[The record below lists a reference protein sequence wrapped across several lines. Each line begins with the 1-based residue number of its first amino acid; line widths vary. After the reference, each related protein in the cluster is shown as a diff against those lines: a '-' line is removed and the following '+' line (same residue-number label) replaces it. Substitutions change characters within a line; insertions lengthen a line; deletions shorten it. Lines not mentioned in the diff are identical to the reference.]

1 MKGTVATEGDEVYT
15 SCNMNRLDIDGVVKK
30 VMGSDCVKEELER
43 KPHSVEVNYSQV
55 SRHKKV

>member
-43 KPHSVEVNYSQV
+43 KPHSVEA
-55 SRHKKV
+55 